1 MANETILTAEGVRE
15 LEERLEYMKTVTR
28 KEIAEQIKEARGFGD
43 LSENAEYDEAKNEQS
58 RIEGEI
64 KQLEE
69 RLRNATIIDES
80 VLNTKTVSIGS
91 TVVVQEQGNSEKM
104 TYVIVGSTE
113 ANPLEG
119 KISNESPVGQ
129 ALIGHNKG
137 DKVEVTT
144 PGGAVEYTI
153 VSIKEVSSM
162 DQETLSSQMEQD
174 TSEQETIRREN
185 WRRCVKMGWIRM
197 PIPLS
202 QKTHS

>member
-104 TYVIVGSTE
+104 TYVIVGST
-113 ANPLEG
+113 
-119 KISNESPVGQ
+119 
-129 ALIGHNKG
+129 
-137 DKVEVTT
+137 
-144 PGGAVEYTI
+144 
-153 VSIKEVSSM
+153 
-162 DQETLSSQMEQD
+162 
-174 TSEQETIRREN
+174 
-185 WRRCVKMGWIRM
+185 
-197 PIPLS
+197 
-202 QKTHS
+202 

>member
-104 TYVIVGSTE
+104 TYVIVGPTE
-113 ANPLEG
+113 ANPAGG
-119 KISNESPVGQ
+119 KDLQRIAGRAGVDWP
-129 ALIGHNKG
+129 
-137 DKVEVTT
+137 
-144 PGGAVEYTI
+144 
-153 VSIKEVSSM
+153 
-162 DQETLSSQMEQD
+162 
-174 TSEQETIRREN
+174 
-185 WRRCVKMGWIRM
+185 
-197 PIPLS
+197 
-202 QKTHS
+202 

>member
-28 KEIAEQIKEARGFGD
+28 KEIAEQIKDARGFGD

-153 VSIKEVSSM
+153 VSIK
-162 DQETLSSQMEQD
+162 
-174 TSEQETIRREN
+174 R
-185 WRRCVKMGWIRM
+185 
-197 PIPLS
+197 
-202 QKTHS
+202 

>member
-80 VLNTKTVSIGS
+80 ALNTKTVSIGS
-91 TVVVQEQGNSEKM
+91 TVVVQEQGNNEKM

-119 KISNESPVGQ
+119 KISNES
-129 ALIGHNKG
+129 
-137 DKVEVTT
+137 
-144 PGGAVEYTI
+144 
-153 VSIKEVSSM
+153 
-162 DQETLSSQMEQD
+162 
-174 TSEQETIRREN
+174 R
-185 WRRCVKMGWIRM
+185 
-197 PIPLS
+197 
-202 QKTHS
+202 

>member
-129 ALIGHNKG
+129 ALIGHNKR

-153 VSIKEVSSM
+153 VSIK
-162 DQETLSSQMEQD
+162 
-174 TSEQETIRREN
+174 R
-185 WRRCVKMGWIRM
+185 
-197 PIPLS
+197 
-202 QKTHS
+202 

>member
-80 VLNTKTVSIGS
+80 ALNTKTVSIGS
-91 TVVVQEQGNSEKM
+91 TVVVQEQGNNEKM

-129 ALIGHNKG
+129 ALIGHNK
-137 DKVEVTT
+137 VEVTT

-153 VSIKEVSSM
+153 VSIK
-162 DQETLSSQMEQD
+162 
-174 TSEQETIRREN
+174 R
-185 WRRCVKMGWIRM
+185 
-197 PIPLS
+197 
-202 QKTHS
+202 

>member
-1 MANETILTAEGVRE
+1 MSKPIFLTEEGLAALEQE
-15 LEERLEYMKTVTR
+15 LEDLKSVKR
-28 KEIAEQIKEARGFGD
+28 KEIAEKIKVALSFGD
-43 LSENAEYDEAKNEQS
+43 LSENSEYDEAKNEQS

-153 VSIKEVSSM
+153 VSIK
-162 DQETLSSQMEQD
+162 
-174 TSEQETIRREN
+174 R
-185 WRRCVKMGWIRM
+185 
-197 PIPLS
+197 
-202 QKTHS
+202 

>member
-80 VLNTKTVSIGS
+80 ALNTKTVSIGS
-91 TVVVQEQGNSEKM
+91 TVVVQEQGNSVKM
-104 TYVIVGSTE
+104 TYVIVGSTGQS
-113 ANPLEG
+113 AGG
-119 KISNESPVGQ
+119 KDLQRIAGRAGVDWPQQGRQSR
-129 ALIGHNKG
+129 GH
-137 DKVEVTT
+137 D
-144 PGGAVEYTI
+144 
-153 VSIKEVSSM
+153 S
-162 DQETLSSQMEQD
+162 
-174 TSEQETIRREN
+174 
-185 WRRCVKMGWIRM
+185 GWSCRIYNR
-197 PIPLS
+197 
-202 QKTHS
+202 KH

>member
-80 VLNTKTVSIGS
+80 ALNTKTVSIGS
-91 TVVVQEQGNSEKM
+91 TVVVQEQGNNEKM

-129 ALIGHNKG
+129 ALIGHNK
-137 DKVEVTT
+137 
-144 PGGAVEYTI
+144 
-153 VSIKEVSSM
+153 
-162 DQETLSSQMEQD
+162 
-174 TSEQETIRREN
+174 
-185 WRRCVKMGWIRM
+185 
-197 PIPLS
+197 
-202 QKTHS
+202 

>member
-1 MANETILTAEGVRE
+1 MAKEFKISALRLKE
-15 LEERLEYMKTVTR
+15 LEQELFYLKTTR
-28 KEIAEQIKEARGFGD
+28 EKEVAEQIKEARSFGD

-153 VSIKEVSSM
+153 VSIK
-162 DQETLSSQMEQD
+162 
-174 TSEQETIRREN
+174 R
-185 WRRCVKMGWIRM
+185 
-197 PIPLS
+197 
-202 QKTHS
+202 

>member
-1 MANETILTAEGVRE
+1 MEEKKNILTYEGLRKYEDE
-15 LEERLEYMKTVTR
+15 LHNLKVVKRQEVAQK
-28 KEIAEQIKEARGFGD
+28 IKEAREQGD

-137 DKVEVTT
+137 DKAEATT

-153 VSIKEVSSM
+153 VSIK
-162 DQETLSSQMEQD
+162 
-174 TSEQETIRREN
+174 R
-185 WRRCVKMGWIRM
+185 
-197 PIPLS
+197 
-202 QKTHS
+202 

>member
-28 KEIAEQIKEARGFGD
+28 KEIAEHIKEARGFGD

-119 KISNESPVGQ
+119 KISN
-129 ALIGHNKG
+129 
-137 DKVEVTT
+137 
-144 PGGAVEYTI
+144 
-153 VSIKEVSSM
+153 
-162 DQETLSSQMEQD
+162 
-174 TSEQETIRREN
+174 
-185 WRRCVKMGWIRM
+185 
-197 PIPLS
+197 
-202 QKTHS
+202 

>member
-119 KISNESPVGQ
+119 KISNESPVGPG
-129 ALIGHNKG
+129 LIWH
-137 DKVEVTT
+137 
-144 PGGAVEYTI
+144 
-153 VSIKEVSSM
+153 
-162 DQETLSSQMEQD
+162 EQ
-174 TSEQETIRREN
+174 
-185 WRRCVKMGWIRM
+185 
-197 PIPLS
+197 
-202 QKTHS
+202 

>member
-1 MANETILTAEGVRE
+1 MAI
-15 LEERLEYMKTVTR
+15 YPKM
-28 KEIAEQIKEARGFGD
+28 Q
-43 LSENAEYDEAKNEQS
+43 AKNEQS

-153 VSIKEVSSM
+153 VSIK
-162 DQETLSSQMEQD
+162 
-174 TSEQETIRREN
+174 R
-185 WRRCVKMGWIRM
+185 
-197 PIPLS
+197 
-202 QKTHS
+202 

>member
-80 VLNTKTVSIGS
+80 ALNTKTVSIGS
-91 TVVVQEQGNSEKM
+91 TVVVQEQGNNEKM

-119 KISNESPVGQ
+119 KISNESPVGHALLGKKEGETVQVETQ
-129 ALIGHNKG
+129 AGMIHYKILEIQR
-137 DKVEVTT
+137 
-144 PGGAVEYTI
+144 
-153 VSIKEVSSM
+153 VS
-162 DQETLSSQMEQD
+162 
-174 TSEQETIRREN
+174 
-185 WRRCVKMGWIRM
+185 
-197 PIPLS
+197 
-202 QKTHS
+202 

>member
-1 MANETILTAEGVRE
+1 MEEKKNILTYEGLRKYEDE
-15 LEERLEYMKTVTR
+15 LHNLKVVKRQEVAQK
-28 KEIAEQIKEARGFGD
+28 IKEAREQGD

-153 VSIKEVSSM
+153 VSIK
-162 DQETLSSQMEQD
+162 
-174 TSEQETIRREN
+174 R
-185 WRRCVKMGWIRM
+185 
-197 PIPLS
+197 
-202 QKTHS
+202 